1 MFRFKIQDSKHK
13 TYRSLLTASAGTIE
27 SSILNIEFASLPLQF
42 LSRTI
47 NFIPMGN
54 SASAIPG
61 WKILAV
67 KLLHPVLVFFIVT
80 TLSALVYAVPNLRET
95 YQSSTNSVL
104 GLTTLALNTLLPIAT
119 GFVAALGAYFG
130 LLDMRKKI
138 HGRVDLEAESSF
150 YTPDDRSRA
159 IIRHLPTPAITFSED
174 RKVTYLNPAAS
185 DLFHIH
191 HPEDQDA
198 VYRFI
203 RSNDLGLS
211 VDEVFKGGT
220 FTVERTGILPEGSYT
235 ELTWKITGVPI
246 TRQER
251 VVEALI
257 LIEDRTQYRML
268 EDELIR
274 SEDRYRNI
282 FNHAP
287 CSIFFAD
294 SQGNYLDANPAALQM
309 LGYSLEELT
318 SLSTRELSDHSDR
331 RLRRLRETPGWIEE
345 EAKYLR
351 KDGKVV
357 EAQLLASSYQSGNDT
372 YFIGIAKDVTAR
384 NELERSLSAAK
395 ARLKAVLSLETRPLI
410 LLDARN
416 RIANLNSAAADLLEC
431 PSEKLL
437 GISLEELIEGESP
450 PLQETSSASALPCVF
465 NIPGGPP
472 MNLSVIR
479 LPLGSSTG
487 TGSLL
492 LLSGGPI
499 PVISS
504 K

>member
-1 MFRFKIQDSKHK
+1 MGS
-13 TYRSLLTASAGTIE
+13 T
-27 SSILNIEFASLPLQF
+27 
-42 LSRTI
+42 SRE
-47 NFIPMGN
+47 IPE
-54 SASAIPG
+54 

-67 KLLHPVLVFFIVT
+67 KLFHPVLVFFIVT

-95 YQSSTNSVL
+95 YQSSTTSVL
-104 GLTTLALNTLLPIAT
+104 GLTTLFLNTILPIAT
-119 GFVAALGAYFG
+119 GSLAALGAYFG
-130 LLDMRKKI
+130 LLDLRKKI
-138 HGRVDLEAESSF
+138 RDRGDLEEGSSF
-150 YTPDDRSRA
+150 YTADDRSRA
-159 IIRHLPTPAITFSED
+159 ITRHLPTPAITFNEG

-185 DLFHIH
+185 DLFHVH
-191 HPEDQDA
+191 QPEDQTA
-198 VYRFI
+198 VDRFI
-203 RSNDLGLS
+203 NSNDLGPS
-211 VDEVFKGGT
+211 IEEVFQGGT
-220 FTVERTGILPEGSYT
+220 FTVERTGTLPEGTET

-251 VVEALI
+251 VVEALL

-395 ARLKAVLSLETRPLI
+395 ARLKAVLSLESRPLL
-410 LLDARN
+410 LLDAQD
-416 RIANLNSAAADLLEC
+416 RIANLNTAAADLLEC

-437 GISLEELIEGESP
+437 GIPLKELINGDAPPFRKHLRRPPCRAFSTFPTASP
-450 PLQETSSASALPCVF
+450 
-465 NIPGGPP
+465 
-472 MNLSVIR
+472 
-479 LPLGSSTG
+479 
-487 TGSLL
+487 
-492 LLSGGPI
+492 
-499 PVISS
+499 
-504 K
+504 

>member
-1 MFRFKIQDSKHK
+1 MGR
-13 TYRSLLTASAGTIE
+13 TARE
-27 SSILNIEFASLPLQF
+27 
-42 LSRTI
+42 
-47 NFIPMGN
+47 IPE
-54 SASAIPG
+54 
-61 WKILAV
+61 WKILAA
-67 KLLHPVLVFFIVT
+67 KLLHPLLVFFIVT

-95 YQSSTNSVL
+95 YRSSPHSLL
-104 GLTTLALNTLLPIAT
+104 GLTTLVLNTIVPLAT
-119 GFVAALGAYFG
+119 GCLAALGAYFG
-130 LLDMRKKI
+130 LLDLRRKI
-138 HGRVDLEAESSF
+138 RDRSDPEGIQSY
-150 YTPDDRSRA
+150 YTHDDRSRA
-159 IIRHLPTPAITFSED
+159 ITRHLPTAAITFDEAG
-174 RKVTYLNPAAS
+174 KVTYLNPAAS
-185 DLFHIH
+185 DLFHAHLTDDPIVI
-191 HPEDQDA
+191 D
-198 VYRFI
+198 RFI
-203 RSNDLGLS
+203 NTNDLGPGLQ
-211 VDEVFKGGT
+211 EIFKGQP
-220 FTVERTGILPEGSYT
+220 FTVERTGTLAEGSDA

-251 VVEALI
+251 VVEALL

-309 LGYSLEELT
+309 LGYTLEELT
-318 SLSTRELSDHSDR
+318 SLTTRELSDHSDR

-345 EAKYLR
+345 DARYLR
-351 KDGKVV
+351 KDGKIV

-410 LLDARN
+410 LLDTRD
-416 RIANLNSAAADLLEC
+416 RVSNLNSAAADLLQC

-437 GISLEELIEGESP
+437 GMSLVELIDGEPP

-465 NIPGGPP
+465 NTPGGRS

-479 LPLGSSTG
+479 LPLGSTTS

-492 LLSGGPI
+492 LLTGGPI
-499 PVISS
+499 TVISS